1 MTPEP
6 PPVPPSASSSGE
18 TPPVREGD
26 LLFEPSP
33 ERIAGA
39 RLTAFV
45 DWLRRERGVDF
56 ASYDELWRWSV
67 EDLEGFWTAV
77 ADHLGL
83 LADRGDGPVLE
94 LAPDGGVAGANW
106 FRGTRLS
113 YAEQALSHPP
123 DDLAVIALDED
134 GEAET
139 ITYGELAELVR
150 AVAAGLA
157 GLGVEE
163 GDRVAAVLP
172 NNAAA
177 VVAFLAT
184 ASLGAIWTSCAPE
197 FGAPSMVDRFVQV
210 SPKVLIA
217 GDGYK
222 YNGRVFEIGD
232 KVRQLRSALPGLGA
246 TILVTC
252 LIGVPPSAPSS
263 SGAGGG
269 PGEPGDVVV
278 HWNDL
283 LTGVSGAP
291 AGEEMEWERT
301 AFDEPADAAIALP
314 AVAGAGSVG
323 GTGRVGSVAGGRRL
337 DFDHPLWIL
346 YSSGTTGLP
355 KPIVHSHGGIV
366 LEHLKVLA
374 LHTNLRRGDRFFW
387 YTTTGWMMWNFLV
400 GGLLVGAT
408 IICYDGSPAWPDQDR
423 LFRLAEE
430 TQINCLGT
438 SAPFLEACRRSGLSP
453 RAAHDLSSVT
463 SVGSTGAP
471 LSPDGFAWATR
482 EIGDDVLVASVSGG
496 TDVCT
501 AFVGTC
507 PTLPVY
513 AGELQCRA
521 LGASVA
527 AFGPDGQPVVG
538 EVGELV
544 VTRPMPSMPI
554 YFWGD
559 EDGSRM
565 RASYF
570 DTYPGVWRHGD
581 WVKITERGT
590 CVVYGRSDATL
601 NRGGVRM
608 GTAEFY
614 SVVESFPGVADSLVV
629 DTSQLGEEGKLILLI
644 VPAGPTDRAER
655 DELSASIR
663 AALRERLSPRHVPDA
678 FVYVS
683 KLPRT
688 LNGKKVEVPV
698 RRILL
703 GSSIDSTVSADALAD
718 PTALVELVAAL
729 RDSGLLH
736 TDDDRDNPDAR

>member
-1 MTPEP
+1 
-6 PPVPPSASSSGE
+6 V
-18 TPPVREGD
+18 
-26 LLFEPSP
+26 
-33 ERIAGA
+33 
-39 RLTAFV
+39 TAFI
-45 DWLRRERGVDF
+45 DWLRRERGLDF
-56 ASYDELWRWSV
+56 DSYDALWRWSV
-67 EDLEGFWTAV
+67 DDLEGFWTAV

-83 LADRGDGPVLE
+83 RADRGDGPVLE
-94 LAPDGGVAGANW
+94 LAPDGGVAGARW
-106 FRGTRLS
+106 FSGTRLS
-113 YAEQALSHPP
+113 YAEHALSHPP
-123 DDLAVIALDED
+123 DDLAMIALDED

-150 AVAAGLA
+150 AVANGLA
-157 GLGVEE
+157 GLGVEK

-217 GDGYK
+217 ADGYK
-222 YNGRVFEIGD
+222 YNGRVYEIGD
-232 KVRQLRSALPGLGA
+232 KVRQLRSALPGLSA
-246 TILVTC
+246 TIVVTC
-252 LIGVPPSAPSS
+252 LIGVPAPPASPSGGAATGTA
-263 SGAGGG
+263 GAG
-269 PGEPGDVVV
+269 EPDDVVV

-283 LTGVSGAP
+283 LTGISGAP
-291 AGEEMEWERT
+291 AGEEMEWEQT
-301 AFDEPADAAIALP
+301 AFDEPAEAAIALP
-314 AVAGAGSVG
+314 AIAGG
-323 GTGRVGSVAGGRRL
+323 GVAGGERFE
-337 DFDHPLWIL
+337 FDHPLWIL

-355 KPIVHSHGGIV
+355 KPIVHSHGGII

-374 LHTNLRRGDRFFW
+374 LQTDLRRGDRFFW
-387 YTTTGWMMWNFLV
+387 YSTTGWMMWNFLV

-408 IICYDGSPAWPDQDR
+408 IVCYDGSPAWPDQDR

-430 TQINCLGT
+430 TGINCLGT
-438 SAPFLEACRRSGLSP
+438 SAPFLESCRRAGMSP
-453 RAAHDLSSVT
+453 RATHDLSSVT
-463 SVGSTGAP
+463 AIGSTGAP
-471 LSPDGFAWATR
+471 LSPEGFAWATT

-527 AFGPDGQPVVG
+527 AFDQAGNPVVG

-544 VTRPMPSMPI
+544 VTKPMPSMPI
-554 YFWGD
+554 FFWGD
-559 EDGSRM
+559 DDGSRM

-614 SVVESFPGVADSLVV
+614 SVVESFPAIADSLVV
-629 DTSQLGEEGKLILLI
+629 DTSQLGEEGKLILLV
-644 VPAGPTDRAER
+644 VPAGTTQPGEHDERDER
-655 DELSASIR
+655 DELAKSVR
-663 AALRERLSPRHVPDA
+663 QALRERLSPRHVPDA
-678 FVYVS
+678 IVYVS

-688 LNGKKVEVPV
+688 LNGKRVEVPV

-703 GSSIDSTVSADALAD
+703 GASINATVSADALAD
-718 PTALVELVAAL
+718 PTALVELMAAL
-729 RDSGLLH
+729 WENGLLPEQ
-736 TDDDRDNPDAR
+736 DE